1 MMKKFNFIFLSTVF
15 LSILSLTYSED
26 LIEFTLDQAM
36 KKSLPDKSYAYFKLR
51 IPQITTNISQFL
63 LIEARRNVEQDLF
76 DNIFSDPN
84 LYISQV
90 DQNPSPSSN
99 TWSSGRF
106 GDEIISIDHK
116 YVKSSAFFYISV
128 YCEFKCNFILD
139 AKLYTNYELKEDKLY
154 TLSMIPDDV
163 MKITFKSK
171 TKFEKLKVNC
181 VSYKMKPFQIFLAKS
196 SPSSSNSLPS
206 FPIFLNGYYFTL
218 KKGDPEYATNQMYEV
233 LIENKEYKQDLLFWI
248 NYDDDETEINELSP
262 LFGSASQDSANC
274 YSFNIDTQHRDKNII
289 ISTSLFNGNG
299 YIRIGGWEK
308 VKDLKVKTVDGNTYP
323 IISDKSILLTK
334 KNFDNY
340 GKVTGSNKLHFCF
353 IATEETSYQVKVY
366 FTENAEIAQKL
377 NYLLPGISSDNML
390 PGKKITKYK
399 LHYFMPNKDIKIEMK
414 IKNGSP
420 KLYLYYSFDE
430 NSYVNRTELDRMIK
444 SEEIVKGTR
453 ETYQKYTIKV
463 NLIDN
468 VCYTIPSKSG
478 IDCQMFA
485 VVECSTDKDCL
496 YEMFFDHI
504 GNVINMKPKVIYSNV
519 ITEREVD
526 TYQIEITDNE
536 IENFAVILT
545 QNTGTSK
552 LKLANFTNE
561 QGAVNLENREKYNKN
576 YMPNVIEI
584 KAADFPSKSI
594 KGKFLF
600 EVIGN
605 SFSSYSI
612 YFYTFDDS
620 TSSKL
625 DHKTI
630 SMPLIKGSII
640 KDYIKDNHNIKV
652 YSYDNS
658 NVGSR
663 KTDLFIYFEGS
674 GNIFYDIYVFRNL
687 DDYLYERQK
696 VKGFLW
702 KSNSFNTIHISKEDP
717 NYIIGNLYIM
727 IVGLRY
733 EEIEDN
739 VQLRKENSA
748 NYPFY
753 LVITDETTPLSLLEG
768 LEFRLP
774 LTSKKTRQTFYYNHR
789 DKDEDFFLS
798 VTIPYS
804 KVKIGLKLGDK
815 DYIYQKIINGDYFLK
830 IESKNLYEYCPSSK
844 SCNVELNVEAANFYD
859 LEFDVVVLC
868 KSSMNS
874 IVYLNKNSLIEKRK
888 IATGEKQY
896 FVVEANPEKG
906 ETVRIS
912 AIFENGRGELYA
924 KRIDNN
930 VNVDISLF
938 PHEDDYNYTSNL
950 NNREELA
957 IINIPYQDIE
967 AYIPCKILITVK
979 GIFDYLGRSQG
990 YYSLSLSNFVD
1001 DIFINKNY
1009 RLFISHGEV
1018 KYYHFSVRGL
1028 KTRLSISMTNKEVD
1042 AFMYL
1047 NYENMDK
1054 EANEFQ
1060 WKSEGS
1066 YNEYIDLSIEDPF
1079 FISRRI
1085 NSLEGEYYLA
1095 IRSYKDTY
1103 FNLFI
1108 SDSNVKI
1115 MTISRSFPGTCTC
1128 KKEGDFCYFRYE
1140 NINSPEI
1147 AQVTEQDLIFYFEF
1161 TYGSADIYASL
1172 FETGN
1177 NGIILQNLPTQYKR
1191 DYKSIFSNQY
1201 LRINLSP
1208 GDPKYSLDSVIVLGT
1223 RCKSKSMFDFNVRP
1237 LMKSGDILQRDD
1249 GYAYLI
1255 MDRDNIFFI
1264 SQNSPKPINL
1274 TLYSVTNKPI
1284 TFEAK
1289 AISGSAEIHCYVYN
1303 DESSLND
1310 NLITNK
1316 IKGYKHLSRFSV
1328 DQKDTKSHYDT
1339 ISQDNSFRQNIFF
1352 EIKAKTDCL
1361 FSIYIHYTENLVNIP
1376 MSKQIQGK
1384 FREGKFYAYFE
1395 LLKEYDEVTLTVD
1408 KMQPDSRFS
1417 IYSKTSILDSLNYK
1431 NLLAYSA
1438 PSDNNYD
1445 IKAKTNSFSPSVSIK
1460 IQNLPGELYEKGKKI
1475 ITVFYIQAENDKTF
1489 NDKLN
1494 MIAYPNVDH
1503 FSIINPTP
1511 RKYIYSSLSTKEID
1525 KTVFSLKQ
1533 EDRNDY
1539 LLVVEISSCRG
1550 NFGYKLTNNLANS
1563 VTKGSSSV
1571 LNVAF
1576 DDKGKKVIV
1585 STIQKNVEYYLSVF
1599 GLKEDEML
1607 FSDYDL
1613 RVEAIDFLLYY
1624 YTTDAQGYAQSNFE
1638 SKLYYRL
1645 KGSTSLLLNLPN
1657 LEIANSQGGRN
1668 KIDDLNITVIITQN
1682 KNEFDYMKSICYLS
1696 KKYDYIKENNLYQN
1710 YTITINNNMDEI
1722 LIENLEKG
1730 QVYYVNVL
1738 ITNKKT
1744 GQFFSL
1750 DPLQIK
1756 MNKIYISFNNA
1767 PIVLLLIAI
1776 TILGFFIFYF
1786 YRKYRITKAIVNYQ
1800 SNDIRNM
1807 GSIPKSITELKQMET
1822 EKNKLAK
1829 EKYNS
1834 LTEDSGQI

>member
-1 MMKKFNFIFLSTVF
+1 MMRKFNFIFLSTVLF
-15 LSILSLTYSED
+15 SIISLTYSQD

-51 IPQITTNISQFL
+51 IPEIKANYSQFL
-63 LIEARRNVEQDLF
+63 LIEARRNVDQDLL
-76 DNIFSDPN
+76 DNVFSDPN
-84 LYISQV
+84 LYISTV
-90 DQNPSPSSN
+90 DQHPSPSSS
-99 TWSSGRF
+99 TWSSSRF
-106 GDEIISIDHK
+106 GDEIISIDQK
-116 YVKSSAFFYISV
+116 YVKSGAFFYMSV

-139 AKLYTNYELKEDKLY
+139 AKLYTNYELKEDKVY

-181 VSYKMKPFQIFLAKS
+181 VSYVMKPFQVFLAKS

-206 FPIFLNGYYFTL
+206 KPIFLNGYYFTL
-218 KKGDPEYATNQMYEV
+218 KKGDPEYATNQVYEV
-233 LIENKEYKQDLLFWI
+233 LIENKEFKQDLLFWI
-248 NYDDDETEINELSP
+248 NYDDDDTEISELSP

-274 YSFNIDTQHRDKNII
+274 YSFNIDSQHRDKNII
-289 ISTSLFNGNG
+289 ISTTLFNGNG
-299 YIRIGGWEK
+299 YIKIGGWEK
-308 VKDLKVKTVDGNTYP
+308 VKEMKVKTIDQDTYP

-334 KNFDNY
+334 KNFDHY
-340 GKVTGSNKLHFCF
+340 GKATGSNKLHFCF
-353 IATEETSYQVKVY
+353 IATEETSYEVKVY
-366 FTENAEIAQKL
+366 YTEHSEIAQKL
-377 NYLLPGISSDNML
+377 NYLLPGVGSDDML
-390 PGKKITKYK
+390 PGKTITKYK
-399 LHYFMPNKDIKIEMK
+399 LYYFMHSKDIKIDLK

-444 SEEIVKGTR
+444 SKDITTGTR
-453 ETYQKYTIKV
+453 ETYQKYSIKI
-463 NLIDN
+463 NSIDN
-468 VCYTIPSKSG
+468 VCYTIPSKAG
-478 IDCQMFA
+478 RDCQMFA

-504 GNVINMKPKVIYSNV
+504 GNVINMKPKVVYSNV

-526 TYQIEITDNE
+526 TYQIQIVDNE

-552 LKLANFTNE
+552 LKLSKFTND
-561 QGAVNLENREKYNKN
+561 QGVVNMENKEKYNKN

-584 KAADFPSKSI
+584 KAADFPTKSI

-600 EVIGN
+600 EVIGY

-620 TSSKL
+620 SSSRL

-630 SMPLIKGSII
+630 SMPLIKGNII

-658 NVGSR
+658 NVGSK

-674 GNIFYDIYVFRNL
+674 GNIYYELYVFKNL
-687 DDYLYERQK
+687 DDYSYERQK
-696 VKGFLW
+696 VKGYLW
-702 KSNSFNTIHISKEDP
+702 ESNYFNTIYIPKDDP
-717 NYIIGNLYIM
+717 NYVVGNLYIM
-727 IVGLRY
+727 VFGLRY
-733 EEIEDN
+733 DEIEED
-739 VQLRKENSA
+739 VQLRKENPA
-748 NYPFY
+748 NYPYY
-753 LVITDETTPLSLLEG
+753 LVITDETTPLTLLEG

-774 LTSKKTRQTFYYNHR
+774 LTSKRTHQTFYYNHR
-789 DKDEDFFLS
+789 DKDEDFLLS
-798 VTIPYS
+798 ITIPFS
-804 KVKIGLKLGDK
+804 KVKIALKLGDK
-815 DYIYQKIINGDYFLK
+815 DYIYQKTINGDYFLK
-830 IESKNLYEYCPSSK
+830 IDSKGLYEYCPSSK
-844 SCNVELNVEAANFYD
+844 HCNVEINIEAANFYD
-859 LEFDVVVLC
+859 LEFDVVILC
-868 KSSMNS
+868 KSSLNS

-888 IATGEKQY
+888 ILNREKQY
-896 FVVEANPEKG
+896 FVVEANPERG
-906 ETVRIS
+906 ESVRIS

-930 VNVDISLF
+930 VHVEQALF
-938 PHEDDYNYTSNL
+938 PHEDDYTYTSNL
-950 NNREELA
+950 NNREELSV
-957 IINIPYQDIE
+957 ISIPYQDIE
-967 AYIPCKILITVK
+967 AYIPCKILVTVK

-990 YYSLSLSNFVD
+990 EYSLSLSNLVD
-1001 DIFINKNY
+1001 DIYINKNY
-1009 RLFISHGEV
+1009 RLFISFGEV
-1018 KYYHFSVRGL
+1018 KYYHFSVKGL

-1047 NYENMDK
+1047 NYANMDK

-1066 YNEYIDLSIEDPF
+1066 YNEYIDISIEDPF
-1079 FISRRI
+1079 FVSRRI

-1095 IRSYKDTY
+1095 IRAVKDTY

-1115 MTISRSFPGTCTC
+1115 MTITEKFPGTCTC
-1128 KKEGDFCYFRYE
+1128 EKEGDYCYFRYE

-1147 AQVTEQDLIFYFEF
+1147 SQITEQDLIFYFEF

-1177 NGIILQNLPTQYKR
+1177 NGIIMQSLPSQYKR
-1191 DYKSIFSNQY
+1191 DYKSIYSNQY
-1201 LRINLSP
+1201 LRVNLSP
-1208 GDPKYSLDSVIVLGT
+1208 GDNKYTLDSVLVLAT
-1223 RCKSKSMFDFNVRP
+1223 RCKAKSMFDFNVRP
-1237 LMKSGDILQRDD
+1237 LMKSGDILQKDY
-1249 GYAYLI
+1249 GYAYLK

-1274 TLYSVTNKPI
+1274 TLYSYTNKPI

-1303 DESSLND
+1303 DDTTMIDELM
-1310 NLITNK
+1310 INK

-1361 FSIYIHYTENLVNIP
+1361 FSIHIHYTEDMINIP
-1376 MSKQIQGK
+1376 MSKQTQGK
-1384 FREGKFYAYFE
+1384 FKEGKFYAYFE
-1395 LLKEYDEVTLTVD
+1395 LLKEYDQVTLTVD
-1408 KMQPDSRFS
+1408 KMQPDSKFI
-1417 IYSKTSILDSLNYK
+1417 IYAKTSIVDSLNFK

-1438 PSDNNYD
+1438 PSDNNFD
-1445 IKAKTNSFSPSVSIK
+1445 ITAKTNSFTPSVSIK
-1460 IQNLPGELYEKGKKI
+1460 IQNLPSELYERGKKI
-1475 ITVFYIQAENDKTF
+1475 ITVFYIQAENDKTY

-1503 FSIINPTP
+1503 FSRINPMP
-1511 RKYIYSSLSTKEID
+1511 RKYIFSSLSSKDVD

-1533 EDRNDY
+1533 QESTDN
-1539 LLVVEISSCRG
+1539 LLVIEISSCRG

-1563 VTKGSSSV
+1563 VRSGGSV
-1571 LNVAF
+1571 QNIDF
-1576 DDKGKKVIV
+1576 DEKGKKVIV
-1585 STIQKNVEYYLSVF
+1585 TTIQRNVEYYLNVY

-1613 RVEAIDFLLYY
+1613 RSEAIDFLLYY
-1624 YTTDAQGYAQSNFE
+1624 YTTDSRGYSQSTFD
-1638 SKLYYRL
+1638 SKLNYNL
-1645 KGSTSLLLNLPN
+1645 KGATSLVLSLPN
-1657 LEIANSQGGRN
+1657 LETVNSQGVRN
-1668 KIDDLNITVIITQN
+1668 KIDDLNITVIMTQD
-1682 KNEFDYMKSICYLS
+1682 KNEFDYMNSICYLS
-1696 KKYDYIKENNLYQN
+1696 KKYDYIQENNLYKN
-1710 YTITINNNMDEI
+1710 YTITLNKNKNEI
-1722 LIENLEKG
+1722 QIDNLERS
-1730 QVYYVNVL
+1730 QVYYLNVL
-1738 ITNKKT
+1738 VTNKKT
-1744 GQFFSL
+1744 GQIFSL
-1750 DPLQIK
+1750 EPLQIK
-1756 MNKIYISFNNA
+1756 MNKVYVSFNNA
-1767 PIVLLLIAI
+1767 PIVLLSIAI
-1776 TILGFFIFYF
+1776 TILVCFIFYF

-1834 LTEDSGQI
+1834 LTEDSGQV

>member
-1 MMKKFNFIFLSTVF
+1 MMKKFNFIFLSTVLF
-15 LSILSLTYSED
+15 SLLSLTYSQE

-36 KKSLPDKSYAYFKLR
+36 KKSLPDKSYAYFKLK
-51 IPQITTNISQFL
+51 IPQITANISQFL

-76 DNIFSDPN
+76 DNVFSDPN
-84 LYISQV
+84 LYISTI

-116 YVKSSAFFYISV
+116 YVKSGALFYMSV

-171 TKFEKLKVNC
+171 SKFEKLKVNC
-181 VSYKMKPFQIFLAKS
+181 VSYKMKPFQVFLAKS

-218 KKGDPEYATNQMYEV
+218 KKGDPEYATNQVYEV

-248 NYDDDETEINELSP
+248 NYDDDDTEISELSP

-274 YSFNIDTQHRDKNII
+274 YSFNIDSQHRDKNII
-289 ISTSLFNGNG
+289 ISTTLFNGNG

-308 VKDLKVKTVDGNTYP
+308 VKDMKVKTIDSNTYP

-353 IATEETSYQVKVY
+353 IATEETSYEVKVY
-366 FTENAEIAQKL
+366 YTEHAEMAQKL
-377 NYLLPGISSDNML
+377 NYLLPGVGSDDML
-390 PGKKITKYK
+390 PGKTITKYK
-399 LHYFMPNKDIKIEMK
+399 LYYFMHNKDIKIEMK
-414 IKNGSP
+414 VKNGSP

-430 NSYVNRTELDRMIK
+430 NSYVNRTELDNKIK
-444 SEEIVKGTR
+444 SKNIVTGTR
-453 ETYQKYTIKV
+453 DTYQKYSIKV
-463 NLIDN
+463 NTIDN
-468 VCYTIPSKSG
+468 ACYIVPSKAG
-478 IDCQMFA
+478 VDCQMFA
-485 VVECSTDKDCL
+485 VVECSTDRDCL

-504 GNVINMKPKVIYSNV
+504 GNVINMKPKVVYSNV
-519 ITEREVD
+519 ITEREID
-526 TYQIEITDNE
+526 TYQIQIADNE

-612 YFYTFDDS
+612 YYYTFDDS
-620 TSSKL
+620 SSSRL

-658 NVGSR
+658 NVGSK

-674 GNIFYDIYVFRNL
+674 GYMYYNLYVFKNL
-687 DDYLYERQK
+687 DDYSYERQK

-702 KSNSFNTIHISKEDP
+702 QSNFFNNILISKEDP
-717 NYIIGNLYIM
+717 NYVIGNLYIM
-727 IVGLRY
+727 VVGLRY
-733 EEIEDN
+733 EEIDDN
-739 VQLRKENSA
+739 SQLRKENSA

-753 LVITDETTPLSLLEG
+753 LAITDETTPLNLLEG
-768 LEFRLP
+768 IEFRLP
-774 LTSKKTRQTFYYNHR
+774 LSSKKTHQTFYYNHR
-789 DKDEDFFLS
+789 DKDEDFALS
-798 VTIPYS
+798 ISIPYS
-804 KVKIGLKLGDK
+804 KIKIGLKLGEK
-815 DYIYQKIINGDYFLK
+815 EYIYQKTINGDYFLK
-830 IESKNLYEYCPSSK
+830 IDSKSLYEYCPSSK
-844 SCNVELNVEAANFYD
+844 SCNVELYVEAVNFYE
-859 LEFDVVVLC
+859 LEFDVVILC

-874 IVYLNKNSLIEKRK
+874 IVYLNKNSLIERRK

-896 FVVEANPEKG
+896 FVVEANPERG

-930 VNVDISLF
+930 VHVDLSLF
-938 PHEDDYNYTSNL
+938 PHEDDNTYSSNL
-950 NNREELA
+950 NNREELS

-967 AYIPCKILITVK
+967 AYIPCKILVTVK

-990 YYSLSLSNFVD
+990 YYTLSLSNLVD
-1001 DIFINKNY
+1001 DIFVNKNY
-1009 RLFISHGEV
+1009 RLYISNGEV
-1018 KYYHFSVRGL
+1018 KYYRFSVRGL

-1079 FISRRI
+1079 FVSRRI

-1095 IRSYKDTY
+1095 VRAVKDTY

-1115 MTISRSFPGTCTC
+1115 MTISERFPGTCTC

-1147 AQVTEQDLIFYFEF
+1147 AQITEQDLIFYFEF
-1161 TYGSADIYASL
+1161 TYGTADIYASL

-1201 LRINLSP
+1201 LRVHLTP
-1208 GDPKYSLDSVIVLGT
+1208 GDSKYTLDSVLVLGT

-1237 LMKSGDILQRDD
+1237 LMKSGNILQKDS
-1249 GYAYLI
+1249 GYAYLV

-1264 SQNSPKPINL
+1264 SQNSPKPVNL
-1274 TLYSVTNKPI
+1274 TLYSITNKPI

-1310 NLITNK
+1310 NLMINK

-1339 ISQDNSFRQNIFF
+1339 ISADNSFRQNIYF

-1361 FSIYIHYTENLVNIP
+1361 FSIHIHYRQDIINIP
-1376 MSKQIQGK
+1376 MSKQTQGV

-1395 LLKEYDEVTLTVD
+1395 LLKEYDQVTLTVD
-1408 KMQPDSRFS
+1408 KMKPDSQFS
-1417 IYSKTSILDSLNYK
+1417 IYSKTSIVDSLNFK

-1445 IKAKTNSFSPSVSIK
+1445 VKAKTNSFSPSVSLK
-1460 IQNLPGELYEKGKKI
+1460 IENLPGELYERGKKI
-1475 ITVFYIQAENDKTF
+1475 ITIIYIQAENDKTF

-1503 FSIINPTP
+1503 FSRINPAQ
-1511 RKYIYSSLSTKEID
+1511 RKYIYSSLSSKDADT
-1525 KTVFSLKQ
+1525 TVFSLKQ
-1533 EDRNDY
+1533 QEYTDNI
-1539 LLVVEISSCRG
+1539 LVIEISSCRG
-1550 NFGYKLTNNLANS
+1550 NFGYKLTNSLANS
-1563 VTKGSSSV
+1563 VTKGSSV
-1571 LNVAF
+1571 KNVDF
-1576 DDKGKKVIV
+1576 DDKGKKIII
-1585 STIQKNVEYYLSVF
+1585 STIQRNMEYYLSVY

-1607 FSDYDL
+1607 FSDYEL
-1613 RVEAIDFLLYY
+1613 RSESIDFLLYY
-1624 YTTDAQGYAQSNFE
+1624 YTTDAKGYSQAYFD
-1638 SKLYYRL
+1638 SKLNYRL
-1645 KGSTSLLLNLPN
+1645 TGATTLLLTLPN
-1657 LEIANSQGGRN
+1657 LELVNSQGVRN

-1682 KNEFDYMKSICYLS
+1682 KNEFDYMNSICYLS
-1696 KKYDYIKENNLYQN
+1696 KKYDYIQENKLYRN
-1710 YTITINNNMDEI
+1710 YTITINNNKNEI
-1722 LIENLEKG
+1722 QIENLERN
-1730 QVYYVNVL
+1730 QVYYLNVL

-1744 GQFFSL
+1744 GQIFSL

-1756 MNKIYISFNNA
+1756 MNRVLITFNNA
-1767 PIVLLLIAI
+1767 PIVLLLIGI
-1776 TILGFFIFYF
+1776 TILGFLIFYF

-1822 EKNKLAK
+1822 ERNKLAK